1 MEIYGPG
8 RSSRSNEVYLRR
20 LAAKLRAAGITGGQ
34 EGDQVEISDIGRFLS
49 YLSQLPQV
57 RTDKVEALRRQIE
70 SDEYD
75 VDGKIEDI
83 IDSLLEDIG
92 VPPSRCGS

>member
-8 RSSRSNEVYLRR
+8 RSNRSHELYLRK
-20 LAAKLRAAGITGGQ
+20 LAAKLKAAGIPTNP
-34 EGDQVEISDIGRFLS
+34 ESDEVEISDIGRFLS

-75 VDGKIEDI
+75 VDGKIDAI
-83 IDSLLEDIG
+83 IDELFLDIG
-92 VPPSRCGS
+92 APGRTTR